1 MDAPAPGKRGHG
13 MNGSTPILALVFACG
28 LLAGFGIYAAIS
40 SSPGNTALYT
50 AGAPEPI
57 GPYSQAVRCSDY
69 VFTSG
74 QIGLDPTAGTLPDTV
89 AGETAQVM
97 ENLQAILAEGGLDFP
112 DVVQTRIYLTDLA
125 DFEAVNAVYA
135 GYFEEP
141 YPARSTV
148 QVAGLPKGARVEI
161 EMVARVR

>member
-1 MDAPAPGKRGHG
+1 

-97 ENLQAILAEGGLDFP
+97 ENLQMPKVASTS

-125 DFEAVNAVYA
+125 DFETVNAVYA

-161 EMVARVR
+161 KMVARVR